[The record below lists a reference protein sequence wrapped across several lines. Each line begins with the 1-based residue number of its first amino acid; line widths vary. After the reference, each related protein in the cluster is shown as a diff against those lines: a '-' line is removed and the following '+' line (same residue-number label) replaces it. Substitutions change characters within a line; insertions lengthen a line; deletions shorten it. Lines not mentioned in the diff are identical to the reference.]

1 MAFPARK
8 LQGVD
13 GTASGTYHLTA
24 LVEHDGPPGDA
35 NHGHYFCHVQ
45 RDSSWCR
52 CSDADIVQVGSC
64 TPCPRMHACI
74 HDVVKVTVSQSRRY
88 SKCELQGMQRVRT

>member
-1 MAFPARK
+1 MFGELFSLLDADARHVSQITFPLAFPARK
-8 LQGVD
+8 LQGVA

-45 RDSSWCR
+45 RDSSWLR
-52 CSDADIVQVGSC
+52 CSDADIVQVGIC
-64 TPCPRMHACI
+64 TPCPRMHACL
-74 HDVVKVTVSQSRRY
+74 HT
-88 SKCELQGMQRVRT
+88 